1 MRRLAAG
8 YSLCTLLCLDSRRSD
23 LHALRHQPELRHL
36 LLAHCSTEQLPA
48 KLPAPVDGT
57 SLSMPGTGAGATDT
71 VRKMTGPGGATL
83 SYQVF
88 QDAARTINWGN
99 TTADEVSGTGTT
111 TVTFY
116 GQIPAGQVVA
126 PGTYTDTLSTA
137 TTSFQV
143 TAIVAASC
151 TITAN
156 PLAFGNYAGL
166 VLNSTT
172 TILVTC
178 SKSTTYNVGLNAG
191 TSTGATVTNRS
202 MTGPASTLL
211 NYKLFRNSATDH
223 QLGKYRWHGYS
234 SGNRERRRTI
244 SHRLWPGSS
253 RPIRP
258 TRKLHRHDYGDSHL
272 LVVVNLLTPVLKS
285 LRVEFRISLLN

>member
-1 MRRLAAG
+1 MRRLALAILFVLCSVWTAEG
-8 YSLCTLLCLDSRRSD
+8 QTCTLS
-23 LHALRHQPELRHL
+23 
-36 LLAHCSTEQLPA
+36 
-48 KLPAPVDGT
+48 VT
-57 SLSMPGTGAGATDT
+57 SLSFGTYSATLLNGTATGKVTCSGGWDIPLGPGTGAGATDT

-211 NYKLFRNSATDH
+211 NYKLFRNSAMTTNWGNTVGTDTVA
-223 QLGKYRWHGYS
+223 GTG
-234 SGNRERRRTI
+234 SGAAQSLTVYGQVSAGQFVR
-244 SHRLWPGSS
+244 PGSYTDT
-253 RPIRP
+253 I
-258 TRKLHRHDYGDSHL
+258 TAT
-272 LVVVNLLTPVLKS
+272 LTY
-285 LRVEFRISLLN
+285 